1 MPGTWAS
8 REVGQDD
15 VTVESEMTTS
25 LPGGRADRHGE
36 LRLPVRPTFTIPTG
50 ASHEVKNGRRIF
62 HLTASGAWSVRDGYL
77 QSRVESSTLPSSM
90 LQGFSGARKLKKV
103 NHKELIYAS
112 ASNGR
117 TRVEYRGD

>member
-1 MPGTWAS
+1 
-8 REVGQDD
+8 
-15 VTVESEMTTS
+15 MTP
-25 LPGGRADRHGE
+25 LPGGRADRQGK
-36 LRLPVRPTFTIPTG
+36 LRLLVPPTFTIPTG

-77 QSRVESSTLPSSM
+77 QSRVESPTLQSSM
-90 LQGFSGARKLKKV
+90 LKGFSVARKLKEV
-103 NHKELIYAS
+103 NHKELIYVS